1 MSESEIRLQK
11 IIAQAGVAS
20 RREAERLIRWGRVSV
35 NGETVKEMGAKAD
48 PARDSIKVEGK
59 LISEREGPVYLAMNK
74 PINVLTTMRDEEGK
88 DRPTV
93 AGLLPPKR
101 KRVFPV
107 GRLDFDAEGLLLL
120 TNDGDLAHR
129 LTHPRYEIPRVYEV
143 KVKHAPDE
151 RAIRRLDRMAGGD
164 GGEGSEGR
172 RVKLMGRKT
181 ERNAWLQIE
190 LREGK
195 NHQVKEMCEAV
206 GHPVLKLVR
215 RSYGG
220 ITTRGISR
228 ASIRTLTDREVARL
242 KSSTG
247 LTPGHEKSISTAPR
261 KKSPSARPSEKKAVS
276 KKKKPV
282 ARPARKSSDTRPKS
296 KSSASRPKSRSSASR
311 PKSKMYAARPKKS
324 GTKR

>member
-35 NGETVKEMGAKAD
+35 NGEIVTEMGAKAD
-48 PARDSIKVEGK
+48 PARDAIKVEGK
-59 LISEREGPVYLAMNK
+59 LISGREGPVYLAMNK

-88 DRPTV
+88 NRPTV

-129 LTHPRYEIPRVYEV
+129 LTHPRYGIPRVYEV

-151 RAIRRLDRMAGGD
+151 RALRRLDRMAGGD
-164 GGEGSEGR
+164 GGENR

-195 NHQVKEMCEAV
+195 HHQVKEMCEAV

-220 ITTRGISR
+220 IPTRGIPR
-228 ASIRTLTDREVARL
+228 AGIRTLTDREVARL
-242 KSSTG
+242 MASTG
-247 LTPGHEKSISTAPR
+247 LAPGREKPNSAAPG
-261 KKSPSARPSEKKAVS
+261 KKIPSARPGGKKPVFR
-276 KKKKPV
+276 KKKP
-282 ARPARKSSDTRPKS
+282 ASRPERKSSAARPKNKSSAIRPKS
-296 KSSASRPKSRSSASR
+296 KLYAAAPERKSSAV
-311 PKSKMYAARPKKS
+311 RPKKS